1 MKQTRILTS
10 HFARKRTITV
20 REAIDE
26 HRIMSLPR
34 RILDLEDEG
43 FRFERHRKTNKVT
56 GQRYVQYELTHWP
69 GPAETAARA
78 A

>member
-1 MKQTRILTS
+1 MKQSRILTT
-10 HFARKRTITV
+10 HFARKKTITV

-26 HRIMSLPR
+26 YRIMSLPR

-43 FRFERHRKTNKVT
+43 FRFRRHCLTNKAT
-56 GQRYVQYELTHWP
+56 GQRYTKYELTHWP
-69 GPAETAARA
+69 GPAETVSRA